1 SKVRVP
7 LTTGRSVVRLLQE
20 LLGGPRSY
28 WALIRRVGDQAA
40 QQIDALRELL
50 AQGLVH
56 YDGQVF
62 TLTEAGR
69 RRAEELGLA
78 PVDAGCSACA
88 GRGLVLSPA
97 FSRVLAEFEQI
108 ARQRPEAVPEFDQGY
123 VTTEVTVLRVA
134 LMAQRGDLAGRDLL
148 LLGDDDLTSL
158 AAALSGLPRR
168 IHVLEVDER
177 LVNFIND
184 TARQRGWDHVRAERY
199 DARDAL
205 PEELRGRFDVFFT
218 DPVETVPGL
227 LLFLSR
233 CAEALR
239 GPGAAGYFGLSHL
252 ESSKA
257 KWRRIQQAILDM
269 GFAITDG
276 LPDFQEYHIDQVRER
291 GYRVATEAPVPL
303 PEPDVLFYTS
313 TVFRLELVEGPEP
326 LYRGAVSIGRE
337 LYFDEE
343 AYVTLG

>member
-1 SKVRVP
+1 M
-7 LTTGRSVVRLLQE
+7 RLLQE
-20 LLGGPRSY
+20 LLGGPLSY
-28 WALIRRVGDQAA
+28 WALIRRCGEQAA

-50 AQGLVH
+50 AAELVT
-56 YDGQVF
+56 YDGRVF
-62 TLTEAGR
+62 ALTEAGR
-69 RRAEELGLA
+69 RHAEELGLV
-78 PVDAGCSACA
+78 PVDGSCSACA
-88 GRGLVLSPA
+88 GRGLVLSPKFA
-97 FSRVLAEFEQI
+97 RVLTEFEEL
-108 ARQRPEAVPEFDQGY
+108 ARQRPEATPEFDQGY
-123 VTTEVTVLRVA
+123 VTPEVTVLRVA
-134 LMAQRGDLAGRDLL
+134 LMARRGDLAGRDLL

-168 IHVLEVDER
+168 ILVLEVDER

-184 TARQRGWDHVRAERY
+184 TARRRGWDHVRAARY

-205 PEELRGRFDVFFT
+205 PEDVRGRFDVFFT

-257 KWRRIQQAILDM
+257 KWRRIQQGILEM

-276 LPDFQEYHIDQVRER
+276 LPDFQEYHIDRVRER

-313 TVFRLELVEGPEP
+313 TVFRLELVEEP
-326 LYRGAVSIGRE
+326 APVYRGSVSMGRE
-337 LYFDEE
+337 LYYDEE